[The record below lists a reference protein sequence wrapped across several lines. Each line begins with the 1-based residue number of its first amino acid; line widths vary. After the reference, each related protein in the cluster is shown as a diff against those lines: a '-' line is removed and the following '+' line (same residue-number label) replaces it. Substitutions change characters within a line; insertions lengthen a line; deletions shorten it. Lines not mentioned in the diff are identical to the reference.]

1 MKKSAFAT
9 ALSIGIMS
17 IGLAFATPQQAVEQ
31 LKENSREVLNILS
44 RANGGNNDQ
53 IRRQAENY
61 AVPYFDFAKMT
72 ELAVGA
78 PWRQANAQ
86 QKAQLTEQFKTLL
99 IRTYSGT
106 MMQYRNARV
115 NIRPNAVS
123 RGNSVVVTADITP
136 TGGAKA
142 VVMDYTM
149 YASQGRYR
157 AYNVA
162 VEGASL
168 VTVYRNQFNATIRQK
183 GIDGLIAE
191 LRQKNGGGQ

>member
-1 MKKSAFAT
+1 MKKTAFFG
-9 ALSIGIMS
+9 ALAVGIMS
-17 IGLAFATPQQAVEQ
+17 IGLAMATPQQAVEQ
-31 LKENSREVLNILS
+31 LKENSTEVLNILS

-61 AVPYFDFAKMT
+61 AVPYFDFTKMT
-72 ELAVGA
+72 ELAIGA
-78 PWRQANAQ
+78 PWRQATDA

-106 MMQYRNARV
+106 MLQYRNARV
-115 NIRPNAVS
+115 NIQPNAIS
-123 RGNSVVVTADITP
+123 RGSSVIVTANITP
-136 TGGAKA
+136 AGGAKPVA
-142 VVMDYTM
+142 MDYTM

-157 AYNVA
+157 IYNVA

-168 VTVYRNQFNATIRQK
+168 VTVYRNQFAATIRQK

-191 LRQKNGGGQ
+191 LRQKNSR